1 MALVNLTG
9 WADPELAGRVKDI
22 AKQQKRS
29 VSFVVVEALKAWVE
43 AADKDSRS

>member
-9 WADPELAGRVKDI
+9 WADPVLADRVKDI

-43 AADKDSRS
+43 NTDTEGKP

>member
-9 WADPELAGRVKDI
+9 WAEPELAGRVKEL
-22 AKQQKRS
+22 AAQQKRS

-43 AADKDSRS
+43 NADTRNKS